1 MRWRGREKEGRFW
14 YIFLKTSRKRSSSKL
29 RDSRLRTQ
37 FNRYNQTTSSGVLP
51 NTQAN
56 SKAMAKSYSKKVV
69 LITGGAQGIGLGMA
83 QAFALEGAKV
93 LIADCDQEAGSEAV
107 QWLKQQKL
115 TAEFLLCDVSVE
127 AQVVQLMGQVQSS
140 YRKLDVLIN
149 NAGIASPERVPLK
162 ELLVSEFDRVLA
174 VNLRGPLL
182 CAKYALPLLEKAEH
196 PTILNI
202 SSTRAFMSEPDTFG
216 YSASKGGLEAWTHS
230 LAVSLAPQRVRV
242 NAIAPGWIEVGPWEK
257 NSKKETPAHSKEDK
271 AQHLVGRVGMPED
284 IAEAALFLCSEKAG
298 FITGQC
304 LVIDGGMT
312 VKMIYHH

>member
-1 MRWRGREKEGRFW
+1 MGTT
-14 YIFLKTSRKRSSSKL
+14 YSNKT
-29 RDSRLRTQ
+29 
-37 FNRYNQTTSSGVLP
+37 
-51 NTQAN
+51 
-56 SKAMAKSYSKKVV
+56 V

-83 QAFALEGAKV
+83 QAFAREGAQV
-93 LIADCDQEAGSEAV
+93 IITDCDQEAGQEAI
-107 QWLKQQKL
+107 QWLKEQKL
-115 TAEFLLCDVSVE
+115 KAEFLLCDVSVE
-127 AQVVQLMGQVQSS
+127 AHVVQLMEHVQNDHG
-140 YRKLDVLIN
+140 KIDVLIN
-149 NAGIASPERVPLK
+149 NAGIASPERVPLQD
-162 ELLVSEFDRVLA
+162 LLVSEFDRVLG

-196 PTILNI
+196 PAILNI

-216 YSASKGGLEAWTHS
+216 YSASKGGLEALTHS
-230 LAVSLAPQRVRV
+230 LAVSLAPQRIRV

-257 NSKKETPAHSKEDK
+257 DSKKEVPSHSKEDK
-271 AQHLVGRVGMPED
+271 EQHLVGRVGKPED